1 MNAKTKEKL
10 RKVIV
15 TYLKMLPNLKS
26 DGTVLP
32 SGSFPFLAVVHRV
45 CGTLYLVPWI
55 ISLWWMSYVLLVQ
68 IVKLHVSPLVRSL
81 SWSSRRRI
89 TSWRSADN
97 LLQAA
102 RITSATW
109 RHAQGANHR
118 LYTAVWTKDSPNH
131 TLKEPT
137 YATWTRG
144 SGTRI
149 GCRWRGRFCNLRE
162 GKHKS
167 KGVEISL
174 WIC

>member
-1 MNAKTKEKL
+1 MDWNLTKLTRQTDWNKGLMQIFFIAFWWIGRTRYIYIYMWLRVKILPWKL
-10 RKVIV
+10 E
-15 TYLKMLPNLKS
+15 
-26 DGTVLP
+26 
-32 SGSFPFLAVVHRV
+32 
-45 CGTLYLVPWI
+45 
-55 ISLWWMSYVLLVQ
+55 LWYQM
-68 IVKLHVSPLVRSL
+68 VRSL
-81 SWSSRRRI
+81 SRSSWRRI

-118 LYTAVWTKDSPNH
+118 LYTAAWTKDSPNH

-144 SGTRI
+144 SGARI
-149 GCRWRGRFCNLRE
+149 GCRWRGRFYNLRE